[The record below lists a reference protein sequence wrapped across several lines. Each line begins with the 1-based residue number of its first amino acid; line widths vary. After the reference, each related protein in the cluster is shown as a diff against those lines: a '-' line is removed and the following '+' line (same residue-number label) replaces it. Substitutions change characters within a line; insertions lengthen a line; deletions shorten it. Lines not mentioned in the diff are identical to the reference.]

1 VSTNF
6 LCIFHFIYKCNV
18 YIPIGLAM
26 HSTLEDR
33 DTYNSPRRV
42 LMDSPFSVGT
52 HQSFQ
57 ILHPYNDRLT
67 KIIRNVFLTHQNK
80 LLQVSQLMIRFQFSC
95 RLGKKMYVWL
105 TPLSIT
111 FQLCCGD
118 HTQVSLI
125 VEEYS

>member
-1 VSTNF
+1 
-6 LCIFHFIYKCNV
+6 
-18 YIPIGLAM
+18 M

-33 DTYNSPRRV
+33 DTYKSPRRV

-80 LLQVSQLMIRFQFSC
+80 WLQVSQLMIRFQFSC
-95 RLGKKMYVWL
+95 RIGKKMYVWL